1 MVQQE
6 KNPKNMNKVKCAAF
20 RIKLLNSTGFM
31 PNHSFFGTG
40 IRVVSSSCRRSVP
53 DAMSFCRFIDDVWT
67 PGSIM
72 FKIILPTISL
82 KSSELSAV

>member
-1 MVQQE
+1 MRGLS
-6 KNPKNMNKVKCAAF
+6 NKASEFNGLYAEPFFFRNGNKSCVIVLQTVCA
-20 RIKLLNSTGFM
+20 
-31 PNHSFFGTG
+31 
-40 IRVVSSSCRRSVP
+40 